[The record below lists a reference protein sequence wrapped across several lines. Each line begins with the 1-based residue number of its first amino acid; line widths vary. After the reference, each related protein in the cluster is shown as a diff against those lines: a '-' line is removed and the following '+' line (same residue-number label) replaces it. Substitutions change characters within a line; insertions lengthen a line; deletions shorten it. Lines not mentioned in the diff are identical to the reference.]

1 MRYVLLDAGALP
13 NYLSSFVLPPDFAS
27 SLFRYLSHSLCACIF
42 FLVRFAIRSQVMTCH
57 IPLKF
62 NLSTSFSSVFY
73 LRFFFVRFARPV
85 SAFICLAYYCVLWNI
100 DCGIPIDISA
110 TQCGS
115 NSANYLNIKLER
127 KKRARSERRG

>member
-1 MRYVLLDAGALP
+1 MLVLCRTTFLP
-13 NYLSSFVLPPDFAS
+13 LYYRPISLRLSFDILVIHCVHVFFSSFVLLFALKWWLVI
-27 SLFRYLSHSLCACIF
+27 SLWNSICQQAF
-42 FLVRFAIRSQVMTCH
+42 
-57 IPLKF
+57 PLF
-62 NLSTSFSSVFY
+62 STY
-73 LRFFFVRFARPV
+73 GFFVRFARPV